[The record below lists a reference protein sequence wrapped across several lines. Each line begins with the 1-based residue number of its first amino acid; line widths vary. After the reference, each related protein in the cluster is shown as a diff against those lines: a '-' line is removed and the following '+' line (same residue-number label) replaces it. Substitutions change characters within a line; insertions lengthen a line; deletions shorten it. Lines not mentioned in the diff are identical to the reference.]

1 MSLKGAKRY
10 LPHGVVFVSSM
21 GMMIVELVASRLI
34 AKYFGDS
41 LFTWAGI
48 IGVILGGTS
57 LGNFIGGRTADRHR
71 PERAVP
77 VLLLI
82 SSVLVFSILLVDLLL
97 GRIVGEVGSIE
108 VTAGYIF
115 RSVLVI
121 AVLFFLPS
129 TALGTISPVMAKY
142 AIESDEHV
150 GNTVGGIYAVSSIG
164 SIAGTFLAGFLLIPL
179 FGIRT
184 IVFVVALV
192 LALLGLTMKGMKVIL
207 GTWAA
212 LIVLSLL
219 FIPGVT
225 GRVDA
230 LAGAAA
236 APEVSGDDSREDR
249 ILFADDSPYSYIEV
263 KDENGKRYLVMD
275 GLIHNM
281 HDLSNPDNLLY
292 DYEKIFL
299 CLTREREE
307 ETMGRGLST
316 ITLGGG
322 AMTFPSYLTRHFSNG
337 SHEVVEIDAEVVD
350 VARRYFDA
358 PDERSLKLHT
368 ADARNYVAAI
378 RGKRSFDIVY
388 LDAFNSFSVPY
399 HLTTKEFTESIRE
412 ILKPDGTLFVNAIDI
427 IAREKDSRTGGFLA
441 AYYNTLRSVFPSV
454 VLYADTSFSPGI
466 RSTFVLAASESPL
479 ASGVLSDP
487 DGTPIAHPL
496 PDETLRVLEEKN
508 GGMILTDDHAPV
520 EKLMMPVFIDNIL
533 KYR

>member
-236 APEVSGDDSREDR
+236 TPEVSGDDSREDR

-281 HDLSNPDNLLY
+281 HAL
-292 DYEKIFL
+292 
-299 CLTREREE
+299 
-307 ETMGRGLST
+307 
-316 ITLGGG
+316 
-322 AMTFPSYLTRHFSNG
+322 
-337 SHEVVEIDAEVVD
+337 
-350 VARRYFDA
+350 
-358 PDERSLKLHT
+358 
-368 ADARNYVAAI
+368 
-378 RGKRSFDIVY
+378 
-388 LDAFNSFSVPY
+388 
-399 HLTTKEFTESIRE
+399 
-412 ILKPDGTLFVNAIDI
+412 
-427 IAREKDSRTGGFLA
+427 
-441 AYYNTLRSVFPSV
+441 
-454 VLYADTSFSPGI
+454 
-466 RSTFVLAASESPL
+466 
-479 ASGVLSDP
+479 
-487 DGTPIAHPL
+487 
-496 PDETLRVLEEKN
+496 
-508 GGMILTDDHAPV
+508 
-520 EKLMMPVFIDNIL
+520 
-533 KYR
+533 